1 LILDNER
8 LVNHFKDLIEMGD
21 WCPHEWYIIATG
33 SSADMDKGIL
43 EAVYTTYGCKICGRE
58 VTLSAK
64 HIKLGD

>member
-1 LILDNER
+1 
-8 LVNHFKDLIEMGD
+8 MGD